1 MTSQLAS
8 QRSELVEANQL
19 LDDRRRFTEA
29 VLAGVSAGVIGLDAD
44 GQVVLPNRSASEFL
58 AVGDELVGSRLAEVM
73 PEIAPLLERAGMRAG
88 EAVVDEVTVRRGGAQ
103 RTLLV
108 RAAAQQDEGVL
119 LGYVVTF
126 DDITELLS
134 AQRQAAWAEVAR
146 RIAHEVKNPLTPI
159 RLSAERL
166 NRKYLPQIAED
177 REAFAN
183 CTATIVHQVDTI
195 GHLITEFSAFARM
208 PAAIMKPTSM
218 AELARHALLLQQSAW
233 PDIAFRLET
242 PPGDPVMLPCDGQK
256 VTQALTNLLQNA
268 VDALSERKPE
278 DGQPAPAITVIV
290 RRGHGAVIVEVADNG
305 PGFASPD
312 RERLFEPYVT
322 MRSHGTGL
330 GLAIVRKIMEEH
342 GGKAELAEGSAGG
355 ALVRLVFP
363 EPMERV
369 ASRAVSGSV
378 IGATVVADGAPPR
391 VPARTDG

>member
-1 MTSQLAS
+1 
-8 QRSELVEANQL
+8 
-19 LDDRRRFTEA
+19 
-29 VLAGVSAGVIGLDAD
+29 
-44 GQVVLPNRSASEFL
+44 
-58 AVGDELVGSRLAEVM
+58 
-73 PEIAPLLERAGMRAG
+73 
-88 EAVVDEVTVRRGGAQ
+88 
-103 RTLLV
+103 V

-208 PAAIMKPTSM
+208 PAAVMKPESM

-233 PDIAFRLET
+233 PHIAFRLET
-242 PPGDPVMLPCDGQK
+242 PPGDSMTLPCDGQK

-268 VDALSERKPE
+268 VDALSERKPA
-278 DGQPAPAITVIV
+278 DGQSAPAITVTV

-363 EPMERV
+363 EPMERA
-369 ASRAVSGSV
+369 ASRAVSGGA